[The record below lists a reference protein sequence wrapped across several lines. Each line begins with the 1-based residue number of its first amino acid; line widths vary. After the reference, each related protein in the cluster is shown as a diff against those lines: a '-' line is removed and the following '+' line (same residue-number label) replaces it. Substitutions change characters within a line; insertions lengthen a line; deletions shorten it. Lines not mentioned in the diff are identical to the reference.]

1 MTKTMK
7 YLSIASIVLAGAM
20 ILGCSQEDLPNLQPE
35 TPSGNV
41 VIRTAT
47 INMEGEEP
55 TRALTEHGV
64 KTFEAG
70 DKIAVIYQNNEGFF
84 TKAEATLATGD
95 ITDGGKSAKITVTLT
110 NPKADGSVRYY
121 YPSSMVWDNG
131 NENYNPLYSEQDG
144 TLGKIASNFDY
155 AKFEGTLAGTELPSG
170 TLANQLAICKFTI
183 KDGEN
188 TDITSQLTRLTIK
201 NGTDVYFI
209 NPSSLD
215 NIWVALRPISSGNI
229 DIYAAKTWALYKKTV
244 TGNPTL
250 AANTLT
256 PITVTAPQVEGAL
269 SGLFS
274 INDNHDLVYFSW
286 GNLQAQWDGSSW
298 NNWYFAVNQHDF
310 IMNYQGNVRPN
321 SPENGDRIDLFGW
334 SSTDDDNYYGIDDS
348 EDDDDYAG
356 EFYDWGR
363 VNILNGGGSNKWR
376 TLSASELEYI
386 LFQRS
391 SGNYIAGVDGARYM
405 KVHFPPDSE
414 SKIHVAGIVLFP
426 DHYVLPTLQKTEIYW
441 QDINNYETYTSGVEL
456 DWDDWGKMWNAGA
469 VLLVA
474 AGYRDGTKVTLE
486 GNGYPW
492 GNYWTSSQGSAEE
505 YANGMDYGKYV
516 DDYENYYYGIYF
528 TESSRSYGYSVRL
541 VGPWI

>member
-1 MTKTMK
+1 M
-7 YLSIASIVLAGAM
+7 
-20 ILGCSQEDLPNLQPE
+20 GCSQEDLPNLQPE

-131 NENYNPLYSEQDG
+131 NENYDPLYSEQDG

-170 TLANQLAICKFTI
+170 TLANLLAICKFTI
-183 KDGEN
+183 KDGES

-201 NGTDVYFI
+201 NGSDVYFI

-229 DIYAAKTWALYKKTV
+229 DIYAAKTLKLFKKTV
-244 TGNPTL
+244 TCNPTL

-274 INDNHDLVYFSW
+274 INDSHDLVYFSK
-286 GNLQAQWDGSSW
+286 GNLQAQWDGTNSYW
-298 NNWYFAVNQHDF
+298 KWMFAEYQHEYIQNF
-310 IMNYQGNVRPN
+310 QANIRPK
-321 SPENGDRIDLFGW
+321 SPDNGDKIDLFGW
-334 SSTDDDNYYGIDDS
+334 STGTLKNIFGISDS
-348 EDDDDYAG
+348 EDDDDYSG
-356 EFYDWGR
+356 LFFDWGWS
-363 VNILNGGGSNKWR
+363 NIINGGGNKQWR
-376 TLSASELEYI
+376 TPSKSEFDYI
-386 LFQRS
+386 LNFRL
-391 SGNYIAGVDGARYM
+391 SGNQIAGEDDARYIRVQLG
-405 KVHFPPDSE
+405 KAEDSI
-414 SKIHVAGIVLFP
+414 KGIVIFP
-426 DHYVLPTLQKTEIYW
+426 DHFILPTLEHTTITW
-441 QDINNYETYTSGVEL
+441 NDINEENSPGVIL
-456 DWDDWGKMWNAGA
+456 HWGDWGKMEAAGA
-469 VLLVA
+469 VFLPA
-474 AGYRDGTKVTLE
+474 AGYREGKEVTLV
-486 GNGYPW
+486 GLNYPE
-492 GNYWTSSQGSAEE
+492 GNYWTSSKGSDEKFA
-505 YANGMDYGKYV
+505 YCMDFGKYK
-516 DDYENYYYGIYF
+516 DDYENYYYRIYF
-528 TESSRSYGYSVRL
+528 PDYSRSSGFSVRL
-541 VGPWI
+541 IGPWIDPSL